1 MNYNQ
6 ITIGIVTYKSEK
18 VLFDCLKSIK
28 KIRNIIIF
36 DNSNDTE
43 LKKIIDKRYPKIRFI
58 KSIKNLGYGA
68 ANNRIIK
75 ESNTKFVFILSP
87 DVILKKNCE
96 QNLLKSLLKLKNNFS
111 VLSPFEKNKN
121 HEYSKKKFSNNKNL
135 LEVNYANGFALLINK
150 YDFKKIG
157 MFDENIFLY
166 NEEIDLF
173 KRLRISNLKIYI
185 DRNSEVK
192 HLGGKSSNIG
202 NEFDKCRN
210 WHWMWSQVYFQK
222 KYKKKFLINIKFTLI
237 LFVLLWKIIFYFLIF
252 KKKKAIDK
260 VMRFSGTLNA
270 ILGRSSWYRPKLN

>member
-43 LKKIIDKRYPKIRFI
+43 LKKIINKRYPKIRFI

-68 ANNRIIK
+68 ANNRIVK

>member
-28 KIRNIIIF
+28 KIKNIIIF

-68 ANNRIIK
+68 ANNRIVK

-96 QNLLKSLLKLKNNFS
+96 QNLLKSIIRLKNNFS
-111 VLSPFEKNKN
+111 ALSPFEKNKN
-121 HEYSKKKFSNNKNL
+121 HEYFKKKFSNSKNL

-192 HLGGKSSNIG
+192 HLGGNSSNIG

>member
-28 KIRNIIIF
+28 KIKNIIIF

-58 KSIKNLGYGA
+58 KSKKNLGYGT
-68 ANNRIIK
+68 ANNRIVR
-75 ESNTKFVFILSP
+75 ESNTKFVFILNP

-121 HEYSKKKFSNNKNL
+121 HEYSKKKFSKNKNL

-202 NEFDKCRN
+202 NEFDKSRN

>member
-68 ANNRIIK
+68 ANNRIVK

>member
-68 ANNRIIK
+68 ANNRIVK

-237 LFVLLWKIIFYFLIF
+237 LLVLLWKIIFYFLIF

>member
-28 KIRNIIIF
+28 KIKNIIIF

-58 KSIKNLGYGA
+58 KSKKNLGYGA
-68 ANNRIIK
+68 ANNRIVK

>member
-28 KIRNIIIF
+28 KIKNIIIF

-68 ANNRIIK
+68 ANNRIVK

>member
-43 LKKIIDKRYPKIRFI
+43 LKKIINKRYPKIRFI

-68 ANNRIIK
+68 ANNRIVK

-237 LFVLLWKIIFYFLIF
+237 LLVLLWKIIFYFLIF

>member
-28 KIRNIIIF
+28 KIKNIIIF

-58 KSIKNLGYGA
+58 KSKKNLGYGT
-68 ANNRIIK
+68 ANNRIVR
-75 ESNTKFVFILSP
+75 ESNTKFVFILNP

-121 HEYSKKKFSNNKNL
+121 HEYSKKKFSKNKNL

>member
-58 KSIKNLGYGA
+58 KSKKNLGYGA
-68 ANNRIIK
+68 ANNRIVK

-222 KYKKKFLINIKFTLI
+222 KYKKKFFINIKFILI
-237 LFVLLWKIIFYFLIF
+237 LFVLFWKIIFYFLIF